1 MNNQRSKDLQK
12 IAQKIG
18 LVFRNSI
25 GSNVHKFDHLPIG
38 RPHIGILF
46 MLGQNKEG
54 MSTKDIA
61 EKLHVTPGAVTQLV
75 DKLVEKKIVERH
87 EDKIDRRILKV
98 KLTPF
103 AKNKFKNFKEN
114 YVNSISAMFNELDD
128 NELTQLVNLLDKIKI
143 SKY

>member
-54 MSTKDIA
+54 ISTKDIA
-61 EKLHVTPGAVTQLV
+61 QKLHVTPGAVTQLI

-98 KLTPF
+98 TLTDF
-103 AKNKFKNFKEN
+103 AKNRFSKFKAN
-114 YVNSISAMFNELDD
+114 YINSISEMFTNLDD
-128 NELTQLVNLLDKIKI
+128 NELTKLVN
-143 SKY
+143 